1 MLAKV
6 HFVIQNYLKSSCE
19 ESYELISA
27 HYHLIWLFIALT
39 YLYCYL
45 LSILSVLFFPRPIS
59 PFIKII
65 LNSTSASCVLEIPPS
80 LVYPANFIGILNIS
94 LTGLLTKSL
103 NKSGLERCSF
113 YTALFCLQYGTTGLI
128 TSHSAVI
135 SFISIFRCLW
145 NNICLIRF
153 ISVNMLP
160 MGLSSLPDGRE
171 PESVLSTST
180 QWSTLL
186 FNLTSG
192 SGITAVIKVNF

>member
-1 MLAKV
+1 MAHGFSQKDYKHRIIESMLAKV

-80 LVYPANFIGILNIS
+80 LVYPANFIGIRNIS

-103 NKSGLERCSF
+103 NKSGLERYLHCSF
-113 YTALFCLQYGTTGLI
+113 L
-128 TSHSAVI
+128 SSV
-135 SFISIFRCLW
+135 W
-145 NNICLIRF
+145 NNWF
-153 ISVNMLP
+153 HHHP
-160 MGLSSLPDGRE
+160 
-171 PESVLSTST
+171 
-180 QWSTLL
+180 
-186 FNLTSG
+186 
-192 SGITAVIKVNF
+192 